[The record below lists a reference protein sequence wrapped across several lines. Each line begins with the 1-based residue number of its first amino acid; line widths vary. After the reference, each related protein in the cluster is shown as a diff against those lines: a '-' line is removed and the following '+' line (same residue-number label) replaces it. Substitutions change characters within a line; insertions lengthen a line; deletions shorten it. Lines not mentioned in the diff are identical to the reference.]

1 MMPQEASANWIE
13 SRNHMKTL
21 WTLQTFGRFLTEN
34 VLSGVLSTIPQALM
48 HLSQWERCSLGDM
61 GLLDAIPRVATG

>member
-1 MMPQEASANWIE
+1 MQTP
-13 SRNHMKTL
+13 
-21 WTLQTFGRFLTEN
+21 WTLKTFGRFLTEN

-48 HLSQWERCSLGDM
+48 HLSLWERCSLGDM